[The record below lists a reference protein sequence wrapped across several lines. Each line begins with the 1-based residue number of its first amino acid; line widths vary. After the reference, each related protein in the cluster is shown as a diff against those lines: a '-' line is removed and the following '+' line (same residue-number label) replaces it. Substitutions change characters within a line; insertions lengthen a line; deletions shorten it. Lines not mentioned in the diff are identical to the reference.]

1 MQIKHINTNK
11 FNKCGIYQ
19 LICQD
24 FNMKYIGQTGR
35 PFSVRFKEH
44 FHDLKYKKWEIK
56 ICTIC
61 GREQSIHCPC
71 GGHDGNPVG
80 NKEGWNDEYF

>member
-19 LICQD
+19 LTCPD
-24 FNMKYIGQTGR
+24 FNMKYIGQTDR
-35 PFSVRFKEH
+35 PFRVRFKEH
-44 FHDLKYKKWEIK
+44 FCDLKHKNGKSNLQNTWQR
-56 ICTIC
+56 TND
-61 GREQSIHCPC
+61 CPC
-71 GGHDGNPVG
+71 GGHFGSPLG